1 MTDNLPAHWAI
12 VGRGRLGTALA
23 AALTEAGLSVAG
35 PLGRGADAAGA
46 DAVLLCVPDGEIAA
60 AAANIAPGPL
70 VGHCSG
76 ALGLDVLGGREAF
89 GLHPL
94 MTVTTEG
101 ADFAGAGCAVAG
113 TTGHALA
120 VACALARCMG
130 MRAFEIADEDRVA
143 YHAAASIASNFLV
156 TLEAAAE
163 RLAATT
169 GAGRDLLA
177 PLVRASV
184 ENWAAHGST
193 DALTGPIARGDEATV
208 QRQRDAVAAR
218 APEFL
223 ALFDAM
229 TVATRRL
236 ARIDSARAAAP
247 MRTVRTVA
255 DVRGALAAP
264 RAAGRRI
271 ALVPTMGAFHEGH
284 LSLIR
289 RARER
294 DDVVVVSLFVTPTQ
308 FRPDEDLASYPRDEA
323 RDAALAE
330 AEGADLLFVPPVE
343 EVYPD
348 GFATSVRV
356 TGPLTERLE
365 GEARGPEHFHGVTT
379 VVAKLFDAVGPQ
391 VAYFGA
397 KDAQQALVIRR
408 MVRDLDLPV
417 EIVTGPTAREP
428 DGLAMSSRNAYLEP
442 ADRER
447 AVALRRGLDAA
458 EASVEA
464 GERDPARVIAAGRAA
479 MAEFGVEPEYFEIVN
494 TEDLSPTAAIDGE
507 ALVAVA
513 ATVGR
518 ARLIDNTTVRS
529 PARVAAGPDG
539 HERRETECSV

>member
-1 MTDNLPAHWAI
+1 MTDNLPAQWAI

-23 AALTEAGLSVAG
+23 AALGDAGLRVEG

-60 AAANIAPGPL
+60 AAASLAPGPL

-76 ALGLDVLGGREAF
+76 ALGLDVLDGREAF

-94 MTVTTEG
+94 MTVTAAG
-101 ADFAGAGCAVAG
+101 ADFTGAGCAVAG
-113 TTGHALA
+113 TTARALA
-120 VACALARCMG
+120 AAHGLARCLG
-130 MRAFEIADEDRVA
+130 MRAFEIADEDRGA

-177 PLVRASV
+177 PLVRATV
-184 ENWAAHGST
+184 ENWVAHGST
-193 DALTGPIARGDEATV
+193 GALTGPIARGDEATV

-223 ALFDAM
+223 SLFDALA
-229 TVATRRL
+229 VATRRL
-236 ARIDSARAAAP
+236 ARIEAARDPGP
-247 MRTVRTVA
+247 MRTIRTVSDLRA
-255 DVRGALAAP
+255 ALAAS
-264 RAAGRRI
+264 RAAGQRI
-271 ALVPTMGAFHEGH
+271 ALVPTMGALHEGH

-289 RARER
+289 RARAEAN
-294 DDVVVVSLFVTPTQ
+294 VVVVSLFVNPTQ
-308 FRPDEDLASYPRDEA
+308 FRPGEDLASYPRDEA

-330 AEGADLLFVPPVE
+330 AEGADLLFAPSVE

-348 GFATSVRV
+348 GFATDVRV

-365 GEARGPEHFHGVTT
+365 GEARGPDHFHGVTT
-379 VVAKLFDAVGPQ
+379 VVAKLFDIVAPHA
-391 VAYFGA
+391 AYFGA
-397 KDAQQALVIRR
+397 KDAQQALVIGR
-408 MVRDLDLPV
+408 MVRDLHLRVD
-417 EIVTGPTAREP
+417 IVTCPTVREP
-428 DGLAMSSRNAYLEP
+428 DGLAMSSRNAYLDP

-458 EASVEA
+458 EASVAA
-464 GERDPARVIAAGRAA
+464 GERDPARVAAAGRAA
-479 MAEFGVEPEYFEIVN
+479 MAEFGVEPEYFEIVS
-494 TEDLSPTAAIDGE
+494 TEDLSPPAAIDGE

-513 ATVGR
+513 ARFGR
-518 ARLIDNTTVRS
+518 ARLIDNTTVRT
-529 PARVAAGPDG
+529 PARVAAGPHE
-539 HERRETECSV
+539 HERREAQCSV